1 MTDDL
6 ELRLRQPAVFSEPA
20 ESQRCRLVM
29 AKAADELARLRAEN
43 EALREALDA
52 LRLQALQSDLNNPAN
67 EWGWEALQLAN
78 AALKGPSHE

>member
-6 ELRLRQPAVFSEPA
+6 ERRLRAVEGVTTCWYRNPDGP
-20 ESQRCRLVM
+20 E
-29 AKAADELARLRAEN
+29 AANVIARLRAEN
-43 EALREALDA
+43 ARLREALDA

-78 AALKGPSHE
+78 AALKGPSHDRS